1 MAEVAI
7 DGVFQEVRPNEHLI
21 DLVNRAGGSVPYVCY
36 HPQLGP
42 VQTCDA
48 CMVEVD
54 GRPVR
59 ACATEVSEGMR
70 VSTKSAK
77 AAAAQV
83 EALIASSATTC
94 STAWSAT
101 TTTAIAPSITR
112 RSCWP
117 LSIRKFHFG
126 RSATR
131 SIARIRCYDPDQCI
145 LCGRCV
151 EACQN
156 VEVNETLS
164 INWKDANPR
173 VLWNGGSTI
182 GESSCVS
189 CGHCVTVCPCNALTK
204 KPCWVML
211 AFSQLSGNLRSAG

>member
-1 MAEVAI
+1 VAKVAI
-7 DGVFQEVRPNEHLI
+7 DGVFQEVRPDEHLI

-42 VQTCDA
+42 VQTGDA

-54 GRPVR
+54 GRLVR

-70 VSTKSAK
+70 VSISQRRRRPPRWKH
-77 AAAAQV
+77 
-83 EALIASSATTC
+83 LIASSATTC

-101 TTTAIAPSITR
+101 TTTAIAPSIIR

-126 RSATR
+126 RSPTR

-156 VEVNETLS
+156 VEVDETLS
-164 INWKDANPR
+164 INWEDPNPC

-182 GESSCVS
+182 GESS
-189 CGHCVTVCPCNALTK
+189 
-204 KPCWVML
+204 
-211 AFSQLSGNLRSAG
+211 

>member
-1 MAEVAI
+1 MAKVAI
-7 DGVFQEVRPNEHLI
+7 DGVFQEVRPDEHLI
-21 DLVNRAGGSVPYVCY
+21 DLFSRAGGSVPYVCY

-70 VSTKSAK
+70 VPTKSARRPPPRWK
-77 AAAAQV
+77 H
-83 EALIASSATTC
+83 LIASSATTC

-112 RSCWP
+112 RSCRP

-151 EACQN
+151 EL
-156 VEVNETLS
+156 VRT
-164 INWKDANPR
+164 
-173 VLWNGGSTI
+173 
-182 GESSCVS
+182 
-189 CGHCVTVCPCNALTK
+189 
-204 KPCWVML
+204 
-211 AFSQLSGNLRSAG
+211 LRSTKRSPSIGKMRILACSGMADQPSESRAAFRAATASPCVLAMR